1 MSKGIE
7 QVAVVTQGPPW
18 LGRDGFV
25 AETAVRFDRSE
36 AAISRLER
44 EAEKAQRVLEELAEE
59 VHRLHRF
66 ESFEQSLR
74 NSRDYKI
81 KAMEQ
86 GFQDL
91 KARLDVIQGKKSKF
105 VGLNYKTFETI
116 DKKLAELS
124 ALQVQVEK
132 SDRNLRRC
140 AVLFGAAF
148 VVAVVAV
155 GFHLL

>member
-1 MSKGIE
+1 MSEVSEK
-7 QVAVVTQGPPW
+7 VAVVTQGPW

-44 EAEKAQRVLEELAEE
+44 EAEKAQHVLEELAEE

-74 NSRDYKI
+74 NSRNYKI
-81 KAMEQ
+81 KEMEL

-91 KARLDVIQGKKSKF
+91 KARLDVIQGKKSKYA
-105 VGLNYKTFETI
+105 GLNYKTFETI

-124 ALQVQVEK
+124 TLQVQVEK

-140 AVLFGAAF
+140 AVLFCAAF